1 MFRLHYG
8 QCKPGEDNITCTCTC
23 TVQSIRPG
31 SSEDIVVGTSS
42 NLQPLVRLKVFK
54 SCTRFPCGLQQHSS
68 TRRLLRPVAVVATG
82 ATRWAARQQTGW
94 RHREEKAA
102 SGRGR
107 AARPFRSR
115 WRRGGVTLLRPSWT
129 RQDCGASDVSNR
141 PVQSEGK
148 FALFFL
154 LIVVMVF
161 AVEGDGW
168 SDSSLHCIGTVLV
181 CSWMHY

>member
-1 MFRLHYG
+1 MA
-8 QCKPGEDNITCTCTC
+8 
-23 TVQSIRPG
+23 
-31 SSEDIVVGTSS
+31 GTSS